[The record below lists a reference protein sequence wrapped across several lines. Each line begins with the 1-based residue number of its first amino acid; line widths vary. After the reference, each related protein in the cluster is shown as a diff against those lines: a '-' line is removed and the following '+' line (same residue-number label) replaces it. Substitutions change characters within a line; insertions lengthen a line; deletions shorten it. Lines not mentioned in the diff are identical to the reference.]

1 MKKAI
6 ALAVVLLTATAVI
19 AHPHF
24 QKNTTAKIYEN
35 VEVSLSFFTIPAN
48 MEHVAKIA
56 DGEFVSPGLP
66 KFETA
71 TAITAGSATIPA
83 GTYTVGVVKKSD
95 SDWQMVLSPGELAF
109 GDSPDMAKLIE
120 LDSSFRKSSEP
131 VAHLVVDIFPGD
143 GKFEGKAVILL
154 GFGTMWVQ
162 GLLG

>member
-6 ALAVVLLTATAVI
+6 ALAVVLLTATALI

-24 QKNTTAKIYEN
+24 QKTTTAKISYT
-35 VEVSLSFFTIPAN
+35 VEVSLSFFTVPAN
-48 MEHVAKIA
+48 MEHVAKIGT
-56 DGEFVSPGLP
+56 GEFTSPGLA

-71 TAITAGSATIPA
+71 TAITAGSASIPA

-95 SDWQMVLSPGELAF
+95 SDWQMVLSPGELGF
-109 GDSPDMAKLIE
+109 GDSPDKAKLIE
-120 LDSSFRKSSEP
+120 LDSTFMKSNDP
-131 VAHLVVDIFPGD
+131 VGHLVVDIFPGD

-162 GLLG
+162 GLIG

>member
-6 ALAVVLLTATAVI
+6 ALAVVLLTATALI

-24 QKNTTAKIYEN
+24 QKTTSAKISDN
-35 VEVSLSFFTIPAN
+35 VEVSLSFFTVPAN
-48 MEHVAKIA
+48 MEHVAKIGA
-56 DGEFVSPGLP
+56 GEFVSPGFP
-66 KFETA
+66 KFETPS
-71 TAITAGSATIPA
+71 AITAGSASIPA

-109 GDSPDMAKLIE
+109 GDSPDMAKLIK
-120 LDSSFRKSSEP
+120 LDSTFMKSNDP
-131 VAHLVVDIFPGD
+131 VGHLVVDIFPGD

-162 GLLG
+162 GLIG